1 MPGCCNR
8 ILQSMGNRLKKTHTH
23 PHLPMPFIFQ
33 LGLTGFLVGV
43 TTDLLYANSERSI
56 HFPSPKREAC
66 SLWEPTHTKT
76 PLPSLPSP
84 LPVAIQPQLSTLPNP
99 LQPYTV
105 TKQLSLKLTTRPSLT
120 SIHTNAKGTRS
131 KHSQRSGQPGP
142 APPAHW
148 DLWNIKKELNLHSF
162 S

>member
-8 ILQSMGNRLKKTHTH
+8 ILQSMGNRWKKNTHTPTH
-23 PHLPMPFIFQ
+23 AIYIS
-33 LGLTGFLVGV
+33 TGFNGIFGGRHHWFSSRQQQAFY
-43 TTDLLYANSERSI
+43 T
-56 HFPSPKREAC
+56 FPLSKEGGLF
-66 SLWEPTHTKT
+66 SLRTHTHTKT

-105 TKQLSLKLTTRPSLT
+105 TKQLSLKLITRPSLT
-120 SIHTNAKGTRS
+120 SIHTNAKGTVQNTVRGQDRQG
-131 KHSQRSGQPGP
+131 QRPL
-142 APPAHW
+142 HW
-148 DLWNIKKELNLHSF
+148 DLWNIKKKLNLHSF

>member
-8 ILQSMGNRLKKTHTH
+8 ILQSMGNMKKHTHTH
-23 PHLPMPFIFQ
+23 PFIFQ

-43 TTDLLYANSERSI
+43 TTDLLHANSERSI

-105 TKQLSLKLTTRPSLT
+105 TKQLSLKLPTRPSLT
-120 SIHTNAKGTRS
+120 SIHTNAKGTVQNTVRGQDRQG
-131 KHSQRSGQPGP
+131 QRPL
-142 APPAHW
+142 HW
-148 DLWNIKKELNLHSF
+148 DLWNIKKKELNLHSF

>member
-1 MPGCCNR
+1 M
-8 ILQSMGNRLKKTHTH
+8 HTR

-76 PLPSLPSP
+76 PLPSLP
-84 LPVAIQPQLSTLPNP
+84 VAIQPQLSTSPNP

-120 SIHTNAKGTRS
+120 SIYTNAKGTRS
-131 KHSQRSGQPGP
+131 KHVRGQGSQGQRPLRLKCIW
-142 APPAHW
+142 HW
-148 DLWNIKKELNLHSF
+148 DLWNLKKELNLHSF